1 MKKQIL
7 FLTLCIALL
16 LSGCQK
22 TPEALPAVQAEETP
36 WKAESQDSQSSYN
49 DLTQEPRPQVVRK
62 IYGEEDGAAGL
73 CRCEH
78 RAGRADGRGRRMGL
92 FPQRI

>member
-36 WKAESQDSQSSYN
+36 CEAESQDSQSSYN
-49 DLTQEPRPQVVRK
+49 DLTRELVYREFGKSTARKTVRISGRPPKYTRSGWALPVRTS
-62 IYGEEDGAAGL
+62 G
-73 CRCEH
+73 
-78 RAGRADGRGRRMGL
+78 RAG
-92 FPQRI
+92 

>member
-36 WKAESQDSQSSYN
+36 CEAESQDSQPSYN
-49 DLTQEPRPQVVRK
+49 DLR
-62 IYGEEDGAAGL
+62 
-73 CRCEH
+73 
-78 RAGRADGRGRRMGL
+78 RADGRGRRMGL
-92 FPQRI
+92 LPQRI